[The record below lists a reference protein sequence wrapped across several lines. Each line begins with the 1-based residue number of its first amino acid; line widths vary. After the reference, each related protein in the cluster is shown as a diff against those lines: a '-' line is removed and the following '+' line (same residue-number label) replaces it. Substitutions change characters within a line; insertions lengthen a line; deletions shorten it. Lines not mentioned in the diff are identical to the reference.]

1 MGVPPVYLIKDLEH
15 RYGRRLAMRCPSLT
29 IEPGHIAGI
38 RGPNGAGK
46 STLLQIMSFLL
57 APTGGQV
64 LFMGEPARYG
74 DVSLRRRAVLMPQDP
89 ALLRRSVE
97 ANVLYGLKVRGLPAD
112 GAAHRALELVGL
124 EPASY
129 LKRWWNELS
138 GGEARRVALAA
149 RLALKPQVLL
159 LDEPTASLD
168 PASAEMVLQALA
180 AARDRDGLTSVVVS
194 HDRDWLD
201 LACDE
206 THSLEPCAES
216 SGRTGEN
223 ES

>member
-1 MGVPPVYLIKDLEH
+1 MGAVPVYEISGLEH
-15 RYGRRLAMRCPSLT
+15 RYGRRLAMRCPALR
-29 IEPGHIAGI
+29 IEPGRIAGI

-46 STLLQIMSFLL
+46 STLLQVMAFLIE
-57 APTGGQV
+57 PTRGEV

-97 ANVLYGLKVRGLPAD
+97 ANVLYGLKVRGLPAE

-124 EPASY
+124 APSRY

-149 RLALKPQVLL
+149 RLALGPQVLL

-168 PASAEMVLQALA
+168 PQSADMVRQALA
-180 AARDRDGLTSVVVS
+180 AARDRSGLTSVVVS
-194 HDRDWLD
+194 HDREWLD

-206 THSLEPCAES
+206 THNLEPVAGNGS
-216 SGRTGEN
+216 TGED
-223 ES
+223 E